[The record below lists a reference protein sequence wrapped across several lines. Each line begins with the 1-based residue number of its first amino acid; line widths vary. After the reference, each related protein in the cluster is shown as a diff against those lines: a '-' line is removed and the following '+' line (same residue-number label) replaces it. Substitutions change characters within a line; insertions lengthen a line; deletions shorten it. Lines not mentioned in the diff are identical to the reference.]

1 MRLKMGSKAGRS
13 GTEQRNQAYFLSK
26 MRIFVVFALYEIT
39 AKMS

>member
-1 MRLKMGSKAGRS
+1 MGSKAERS

-26 MRIFVVFALYEIT
+26 MRIFVVSSAYEIT